1 MSRYVTERVAGVWQV
16 RDTFADT
23 VSVYGPGARGAGAA
37 ESAATHLNASASR
50 SAVPPNEVR
59 TWRKAHSLSQ
69 AQLAKLLG
77 VQPLAVLRW
86 ENGSRTAPPYLSL
99 ALKQLER
106 DLEQHPLREPVE

>member
-1 MSRYVTERVAGVWQV
+1 MSRYLAERKAGVWQV
-16 RDTFADT
+16 RDTLADT
-23 VSVYGPGARGAGAA
+23 VSVYGPGARGASAA

-50 SAVPPNEVR
+50 NAVPPNEVR

-86 ENGSRTAPPYLSL
+86 ENGARTAPPYLHL
-99 ALKQLER
+99 ALKQLEQE
-106 DLEQHPLREPVE
+106 LAV